1 MLHNQSILNNP
12 FLNKGTAFTKEERQ
26 KLGLTGTLPS
36 QVQTLEQQT
45 TQAYAQFQSKTTPLE
60 KRIFLMTLFNENRT
74 LFYRLMDDHLVEFMP
89 IVYDPVVADS
99 IEQYNELF
107 LNPQNAAFVSV
118 DAPDDIEDTLR
129 NAAGGRDIRLVVVT
143 DSEGILGMGD
153 WGVNGVDI
161 AIGKLMVYTAAAG
174 IDPSQVLPVS
184 IDAGTNNQK
193 LLNDPLYLG
202 NRHERVTGDRYY
214 ETIDKFVQAEQKL
227 FPESLLHWEDFGRS
241 NAQVIL
247 DKYKD
252 KIATFN
258 DDIQGTGM
266 VVLAGILGALNIS
279 KENIKDQKILTFGA
293 GTAGMGIANQI
304 MDELMQEGLTEEE
317 AKQHFYAVDK
327 QGLLFEDTADLTP
340 AQKPFTRKRSE
351 FTNADEL
358 TNLEAIVKA
367 VHPTIM
373 IGTSTQPGAFTET
386 IVKEMADHTERPII
400 FPLSNPTKLA
410 EATAENLIKWTD
422 GRALVAT
429 GIPAEDVDYNGVS
442 YQIGQGNNALMYPGL
457 GFGLIASTAKLL
469 NKETLSAACH
479 ALGGIVDTSKPGA
492 AVLPPVS
499 KITEFSQKLAEVVAQ
514 SIVDQGLNK
523 EPIQDVKKAVAD
535 MKWTPEYQDINN
547 D

>member
-1 MLHNQSILNNP
+1 
-12 FLNKGTAFTKEERQ
+12 
-26 KLGLTGTLPS
+26 
-36 QVQTLEQQT
+36 
-45 TQAYAQFQSKTTPLE
+45 
-60 KRIFLMTLFNENRT
+60 
-74 LFYRLMDDHLVEFMP
+74 
-89 IVYDPVVADS
+89 
-99 IEQYNELF
+99 
-107 LNPQNAAFVSV
+107 
-118 DAPDDIEDTLR
+118 
-129 NAAGGRDIRLVVVT
+129 
-143 DSEGILGMGD
+143 
-153 WGVNGVDI
+153 
-161 AIGKLMVYTAAAG
+161 
-174 IDPSQVLPVS
+174 
-184 IDAGTNNQK
+184 
-193 LLNDPLYLG
+193 
-202 NRHERVTGDRYY
+202 
-214 ETIDKFVQAEQKL
+214 
-227 FPESLLHWEDFGRS
+227 
-241 NAQVIL
+241 
-247 DKYKD
+247 
-252 KIATFN
+252 
-258 DDIQGTGM
+258 
-266 VVLAGILGALNIS
+266 
-279 KENIKDQKILTFGA
+279 
-293 GTAGMGIANQI
+293 MGIANQI

-327 QGLLFEDTADLTP
+327 QGLLFEDTPDLTP

-386 IVKEMADHTERPII
+386 IVKEMAKNTERPII

-410 EATAENLIKWTD
+410 EATAEDLIKWTD